1 MCNIHYA
8 RHLKPHKFGHQLGH
22 LFCSDR
28 LSIAVILFC
37 SARLSIAVIR
47 YHIFVC
53 LLLIMQ
59 TKDVIMQASDT
70 DQLVGP
76 GQLQG

>member
-1 MCNIHYA
+1 
-8 RHLKPHKFGHQLGH
+8 
-22 LFCSDR
+22 
-28 LSIAVILFC
+28 
-37 SARLSIAVIR
+37 
-47 YHIFVC
+47 
-53 LLLIMQ
+53 MQ